1 MEFTAIIL
9 AGGKSSRM
17 GEDKGLLELDGK
29 HMIQHV
35 IEAVKPL
42 VSDIIIVSNQEEYE
56 QFGYTVFE
64 DEYKE
69 KGPMGGI
76 YTGLKNSSTKFNFI
90 LSCDIPLI
98 STNFLDWMKSQNQ
111 ETKITIPKVEERE
124 HHMIGI
130 YPRTIIGR
138 YRQAIIQNELKLKIV
153 NDEIGCNLIEV
164 DSTIYPTELFT
175 NINTK
180 EDYLA
185 L

>member
-1 MEFTAIIL
+1 M

-29 HMIQHV
+29 CMIEHV
-35 IEAVKPL
+35 IEAVQSL

-64 DEYKE
+64 DEYKD

-76 YTGLKNSSTKFNFI
+76 YTGLKNSNTKTNFI

-98 STNFLDWMKSQNQ
+98 TTIFLQWLLKHHEHYS
-111 ETKITIPKVEERE
+111 ITVPTINGRE
-124 HHMIGI
+124 NHMIGI
-130 YPRTIIGR
+130 YERSIIGK
-138 YRQAIIQNELKLKIV
+138 YRQSISQNELKLKII
-153 NDEIGCNLIEV
+153 NDEIGCHLVQV
-164 DSTIYPTELFT
+164 DEQEFPERLFT